1 MKTFAEWLPHV
12 HITLMSL
19 DWQPVVS
26 NVENM
31 GTNAVHSS
39 IPNRKLKIYFR
50 KIKLVSSI
58 WPNSPKPFR
67 YLQSLLLGDYL
78 KCWTELQSG
87 ECKGDG
93 KWNGMNIFKIT
104 NDPEYCFSEPRWLFG
119 QGTKKL
125 TVNKINTPN
134 YANWNSMGWLD

>member
-50 KIKLVSSI
+50 KIKLLSLFHLAEFAQ
-58 WPNSPKPFR
+58 PFR

-78 KCWTELQSG
+78 KCCKELQSG
-87 ECKGDG
+87 ECKGDR
-93 KWNGMNIFKIT
+93 KWNDMNIFKIT

-119 QGTKKL
+119 QGTKNDCKQNQHTKL
-125 TVNKINTPN
+125 RK
-134 YANWNSMGWLD
+134 LK